1 MAQRTVVWT
10 DTAKLQR
17 RKILEYWNTRNG
29 STQYSKKLLKFIRA
43 RIKQLVK
50 HPFSG
55 KETEVVGTRITSLGH
70 FSIVYQLTTTQLIVI
85 GFWDTRQDPEKLLGS
100 LK

>member
-1 MAQRTVVWT
+1 MAKRAVVWT

-17 RKILEYWNTRNG
+17 RKIFEYWNKRNG
-29 STQYSKKLLKFIRA
+29 STRYSKKLLKFISA
-43 RIKQLVK
+43 RIQQLVE

-55 KETEVVGTRITSLGH
+55 KETEIEGIRITSLGH
-70 FSIVYQLTTTQLIVI
+70 FSIVYILTETQLIVI
-85 GFWDTRQDPEKLLGS
+85 GFWDTRQNPEKLLHS